1 MKKKVLMIAAAVWVA
16 VLTAFT
22 FGCSNAGSN
31 ENSLKGKIHLLKNES
46 VALKIKIVPYEGGQR
61 YVTAKFFDLDG
72 MFVGRFEREYNGGD
86 ILITMGDINVGGRHV
101 VFPQKMVYGENNSTV
116 IPLTEYYAKEGYPKI
131 YVSRNI
137 DTVLRHEIGKLYSV
151 YSKGDIKFVEEQYGE
166 VSSDSIVLKNPQ
178 DRVLYEFKVRAKR
191 AEK

>member
-1 MKKKVLMIAAAVWVA
+1 MKRRTVFTAAVVLSA
-16 VLTAFT
+16 VLLAVIS
-22 FGCSNAGSN
+22 GCSGGSN
-31 ENSLKGKIHLLKNES
+31 NRLKEKIKLLKNES

-72 MFVGRFEREYNGGD
+72 MFVGRFEKEYNGGD
-86 ILITMGDINVGGRHV
+86 ILLTMGDINVGGRHV

-131 YVSRNI
+131 YVSRKI

-151 YSKGDIKFVEEQYGE
+151 YSKGDIQKVESLYGE
-166 VSSDSIVLKNPQ
+166 VSSDSIILKNPQ

-191 AEK
+191 TDK

>member
-1 MKKKVLMIAAAVWVA
+1 MKRKSIFTAAIFAAAVLVA
-16 VLTAFT
+16 VVS
-22 FGCSNAGSN
+22 GCSGGGNDN
-31 ENSLKGKIHLLKNES
+31 RLKDKINLLKNES

-72 MFVGRFEREYNGGD
+72 MFVGRVESEYNGGD
-86 ILITMGDINVGGRHV
+86 ILLTMGDINVGGRHV
-101 VFPQKMVYGENNSTV
+101 VFPQKMVYGDNNQTV

-137 DTVLRHEIGKLYSV
+137 DTVLRHEIGKLYTV
-151 YSKGDIKFVEEQYGE
+151 YSRGDIEQVTKKYGE
-166 VSSDSIVLKNPQ
+166 VSFDSIVLKNPQ

-191 AEK
+191 TDK

>member
-1 MKKKVLMIAAAVWVA
+1 MKRRTVFTAAVVLSA
-16 VLTAFT
+16 VLLAVIS
-22 FGCSNAGSN
+22 GCSGGSN
-31 ENSLKGKIHLLKNES
+31 NRLKEKIKLLKNES

-72 MFVGRFEREYNGGD
+72 MFVGRFEKEYNGGD
-86 ILITMGDINVGGRHV
+86 ILLTMGDINVGGRHV

-131 YVSRNI
+131 YVSRKI

-151 YSKGDIKFVEEQYGE
+151 YSKGDIQKVESLYGE
-166 VSSDSIVLKNPQ
+166 VSSDSIILKNPQ

-191 AEK
+191 ADK